1 MEIMDSRNLS
11 NILEEDPIESL
22 SSYKMRRS
30 AMLIFKTTPPETL
43 ETGFKLKNNSRTN
56 FDLP

>member
-30 AMLIFKTTPPETL
+30 AMFINYTPRNLGNRIQIKE
-43 ETGFKLKNNSRTN
+43 
-56 FDLP
+56 